1 MTLNSITS
9 VQVVFAATS
18 TGKTITLAGK
28 TFGVNGITFNGVGG
42 GWTLADAFEIGTG
55 LSGLILTNG
64 ALDTAGQ
71 AIGAR
76 KFTSNNSNTRTLTL
90 GASVI
95 TLSPQGAGTIWDFG
109 TTTGLTFNANS
120 STIKLASSAST
131 GNPQTFSGCGLTYS
145 NLYFNRGA
153 SDVSNTITGSN
164 TFASVKDDGTVAHSL
179 LFADASTTTLTTAAG
194 WQVSGTAG
202 QLISINSVTTATHA
216 LSCASGDISA
226 DYLTVQHSI
235 AGGGASWYAGAN
247 STDNQ
252 ATADAGS
259 GWIFTA
265 PGVGGGGANSGFFL
279 LFPS

>member
-1 MTLNSITS
+1 MTVSNIFS
-9 VQVVFAATS
+9 VSVIFNATS

-28 TFGVNGITFNGVGG
+28 TFNASITFNGVGG
-42 GWTLADAFEIGTG
+42 GWTLADAFNVGTSA
-55 LSGLILTNG
+55 LVLTNG
-64 ALDTAGQ
+64 ALDTAGK
-71 AIGAR
+71 AVEAG

-95 TLSPQGAGTIWDFG
+95 TLALTTAITIWDFG

-120 STIKLASSAST
+120 STIKLTST
-131 GNPQTFSGCGLTYS
+131 SNNAQTFSGGGLTYS

-153 SDVSNTITGSN
+153 STASNTITGSN
-164 TFASVKDDGTVAHSL
+164 TFASVKDDGTAAHSL
-179 LFADASTTTLTTAAG
+179 LFADASTTTLTTATG

-202 QLISINSVTTATHA
+202 QLISINSVTTATHT

-252 ATADAGS
+252 AVATAGS
-259 GWIFTA
+259 GWIFTV
-265 PGVGGGGANSGFFL
+265 PGGGGGGANSGFFL